1 MPEEEFSC
9 SLIITNCADLIAFQ
23 NWLLS
28 INHLEIMWKWVFE
41 NESMSERYLFTL
53 ICYLLCISSKTKWQ
67 VKAASL
73 LELVS
78 VTRAYR
84 SSGKRCWKKVQ
95 ALTESGISLNATCSP
110 VIPIHKSQSKTTERA
125 RQKWSRLIFQEMSL
139 KTVKHLE
146 LIFQDIPSFR
156 RFELQI
162 TEDRNIIIG
171 LIYL

>member
-28 INHLEIMWKWVFE
+28 INHLEIKWKRVFE
-41 NESMSERYLFTL
+41 NESISERYLFTL

-67 VKAASL
+67 VEAASL
-73 LELVS
+73 LESVS
-78 VTRAYR
+78 VTRAYCR
-84 SSGKRCWKKVQ
+84 GGKRCWKKVQ
-95 ALTESGISLNATCSP
+95 AFTESGISLNATCSP

-125 RQKWSRLIFQEMSL
+125 RQKWSRFIFQEMSL
-139 KTVKHLE
+139 RAIMCLE

-156 RFELQI
+156 SL
-162 TEDRNIIIG
+162 
-171 LIYL
+171 LSCK